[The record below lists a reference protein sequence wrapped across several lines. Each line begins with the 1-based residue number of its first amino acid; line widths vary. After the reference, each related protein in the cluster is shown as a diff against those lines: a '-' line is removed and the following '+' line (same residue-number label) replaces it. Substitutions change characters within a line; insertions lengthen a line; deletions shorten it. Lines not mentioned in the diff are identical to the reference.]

1 MAEEEGT
8 IDLGKSGLTVSEYLF
23 RLPYYEGRARVVGTQ
38 RWAVRSDPHDAENP
52 LRQPDHGIGGMV
64 SLVPKLPYLPAVSA
78 EVLSG
83 FADRRNPHHG
93 GAAATLSLSS
103 KNVPVSYSREYRDG
117 TYKDIVR
124 GQAGDFRAF
133 VSELKGDGERD
144 LVESAIGA
152 SARMGPVELFGEQSR
167 ASWEDRDPWTGQL
180 LRNMEYA
187 RHLENTRIDARN
199 RKIGAE
205 IKGPLGKGVAG
216 LKVARAYRK
225 ILLPNRR
232 GQPRPTVSAPHTTSL
247 GGHWQGPLGPG
258 RLDLSGGADF
268 IQGKGTSPYAKGS
281 YAMEDPLGLGGRFN
295 VNVGWQNPYGGPSD
309 LQAGVR
315 YTLPLHRLR

>member
-1 MAEEEGT
+1 MAQEERP
-8 IDLGKSGLTVSEYLF
+8 IDLGRPELTVTEYLF
-23 RLPYYEGRARVVGTQ
+23 RIPYYEGKVQFAAEDPLFRPDP
-38 RWAVRSDPHDAENP
+38 AVSGR
-52 LRQPDHGIGGMV
+52 V
-64 SLVPKLPYLPAVSA
+64 SLAPKHRDLPAVSA
-78 EVLSG
+78 T
-83 FADRRNPHHG
+83 ATTTPDG
-93 GAAATLSLSS
+93 GAATFGVRHEDL
-103 KNVPVSYSREYRDG
+103 PVSYLREYRDG
-117 TYKDIVR
+117 TYKDTVR
-124 GQAGDFRAF
+124 GEAGPFRGF
-133 VSELKGDGERD
+133 YSELKRDGERD

-152 SARMGPVELFGEQSR
+152 SARRGPVKFYADQSR
-167 ASWEDRDPWTGQL
+167 SSWEDRDSWTGQL

-232 GQPRPTVSAPHTTSL
+232 GQPRPTVSAPHTTSF

>member
-8 IDLGKSGLTVSEYLF
+8 TDLGKPGLTVSEYLF

-133 VSELKGDGERD
+133 VSKLKREGNVKRT
-144 LVESAIGA
+144 SGA
-152 SARMGPVELFGEQSR
+152 SVRKGPVNFYAEQSR
-167 ASWEDRDPWTGQL
+167 TSREDYA
-180 LRNMEYA
+180 EY
-187 RHLENTRIDARN
+187 LENERN
-199 RKIGAE
+199 KRVGVAYKSWLE
-205 IKGPLGKGVAG
+205 GPFGKGVAK
-216 LKVARAYRK
+216 LDVAREYRGS
-225 ILLPNRR
+225 LAPVTNVR
-232 GQPRPTVSAPHTTSL
+232 GGWEGQT
-247 GGHWQGPLGPG
+247 GPG
-258 RLDLSGGADF
+258 RLDLSGGTDF
-268 IQGKGTSPYAKGS
+268 IQGKVTSPYAKGS
-281 YAMEDPLGLGGRFN
+281 YAMEDPLGLGGKFN
-295 VNVGWQNPYGGPSD
+295 INVGWQNPYGGPSD